1 VIPKFAIF
9 YANGDIV
16 EGGGEEDELVEIT
29 FKISKKWLDAP
40 NDEVQAVVVENPYSC
55 RYVWRGQDYFFVL
68 PVEHEVHA
76 ADDIQPFLRKYMK
89 GIVKSGVC
97 LGSKAWAEFWVNV
110 RNYKGIP
117 RTCERIPR
125 PDTDEPAQKINDDE
139 HKKIQKMD

>member
-1 VIPKFAIF
+1 MIPKFAIF

-16 EGGGEEDELVEIT
+16 EGGGEDDELVDIH
-29 FKISKKWLDAP
+29 FKVSKKWLDAP

-76 ADDIQPFLRKYMK
+76 ADDIQPFLRKYMQ

-97 LGSKAWAEFWVNV
+97 LGTKQWEEFWVNV
-110 RNYKGIP
+110 KNYTGIP
-117 RTCERIPR
+117 TTCERTLR
-125 PDTDEPAQKINDDE
+125 PDDEFKPTIGNDE